1 MDGGADPGESEP
13 APSALLSQIG
23 PGHSSGMPDTVRRCN
38 QGGSVPSGFCRVNLG
53 LVFTTRSLQTTN
65 ETKPDL
71 KRFTGSLHNTLPTAQ
86 ADKVGK
92 PSLGSTGNPCS
103 TAPGLQ
109 KTMFV
114 ISTIVA
120 SSVVLL
126 YLAYQGALPKPL
138 PGIPYNTEAVHS
150 LLGDAATINAIQ
162 KQGGR
167 PRAWFGEQNAKHKS
181 PLVQVFVA
189 PLSKPMLL
197 LSDFREGQDIL
208 LRRGK
213 EFDHGPRN
221 LAAFSGVLANHHI
234 GMRTLDPRFRANRE
248 LIKDLMTPNF
258 LHTVCGARRE
268 ELGKLGTD
276 RPLGIRS

>member
-1 MDGGADPGESEP
+1 MS
-13 APSALLSQIG
+13 
-23 PGHSSGMPDTVRRCN
+23 
-38 QGGSVPSGFCRVNLG
+38 SGFCRVYLD
-53 LVFTTRSLQTTN
+53 LAFTTRSLQTTN

-71 KRFTGSLHNTLPTAQ
+71 KHLTGSLHDDLPTER
-86 ADKVGK
+86 ADKVGR
-92 PSLGSTGNPCS
+92 PSPISSIGDQCS
-103 TAPGLQ
+103 TAPDLQ
-109 KTMFV
+109 KKMFV
-114 ISTIVA
+114 ISTIIA

-126 YLAYQGALPKPL
+126 YLAYQWALPKPL
-138 PGIPYNTEAVHS
+138 PGIPYNTEAVHC

-167 PRAWFGEQNAKHKS
+167 PRAWLGGQNAKHKS

-234 GMRTLDPRFRANRE
+234 GMRTSDPQFRANRE

-258 LHTVCGARRE
+258 LHTVSGARA
-268 ELGKLGTD
+268 
-276 RPLGIRS
+276 